1 MGTNAITVSRESARR
16 FHRRAVLLDAPA
28 ADVTAAIAHHGYV
41 QIDPINIC
49 GRMQEH
55 ILRNRVM
62 GYREGDLLRL
72 LHGDGTALAAER
84 RTMFEHHLPDSSVLV
99 AFPNEAWPHLLGA
112 MHART
117 KRTGAWSGRLT
128 PRERELAVRILG
140 EIGERGA
147 LSSEQIEDEGRR
159 GRQVWGKAT
168 LAKATLQKL
177 FFHGRVLIARRENNR
192 RFYDLPERVLP
203 ASILALAA
211 ADPDDTARWI
221 VELKLKQRRLVML
234 KRNEVPLVEDL
245 VQRVS
250 VEGCPML
257 YCLREDVRWFDE
269 GEAGAAKAASEAV
282 ARSSGAGVAGVAD
295 AAGVARALQLLA
307 PLDPLIYD
315 RRVTQLL
322 WDFDYTW
329 EVYTPPAKRV
339 RGYYALPVLAGTEIV
354 GHVDPKAERE
364 AGRLRVVSRRVRR
377 GHRVAL
383 AVKELA
389 AFLGLRG

>member
-1 MGTNAITVSRESARR
+1 MVTNPIEVSRETARR

-28 ADVTAAIAHHGYV
+28 ADVAAAIAHHGYV

-55 ILRNRVM
+55 ILRNRVA
-62 GYREGDLLRL
+62 GYREGDLRRL
-72 LHGDGTALAAER
+72 LHGDGPALAAER
-84 RTMFEHHLPDSSVLV
+84 RTAFEHHLPDSSVLV

-117 KRTGAWSGRLT
+117 KRVGAWSGRLT

-147 LSSEQIEDEGRR
+147 LSSEQIEDDGRR
-159 GRQVWGKAT
+159 GRQIWGKAT

-211 ADPDDTARWI
+211 ADPDDTARWL
-221 VELKLKQRRLVML
+221 VELKLKQRRLVLL
-234 KRNEVPLVEDL
+234 KRDELPLVAE
-245 VQRVS
+245 RVRP
-250 VEGCPML
+250 VVVPGCPTL

-269 GEAGAAKAASEAV
+269 ADATI
-282 ARSSGAGVAGVAD
+282 GAGMG
-295 AAGVARALQLLA
+295 RALHLLA

-315 RRVTQLL
+315 RRVTQRL

-329 EVYTPPAKRV
+329 EVYTPAAKRV

-383 AVKELA
+383 AVRELA
-389 AFLGLRG
+389 TFLGLKG